1 LRTEDKGELKLE
13 DSLID
18 YPCDFPIKVL
28 GLSQQGFAQAVME
41 VVVRHDPDFKASSME
56 MRSSSKAR
64 YISLTCTVRAT
75 SREQLDALY
84 QELCDHPMVVMV
96 L

>member
-1 LRTEDKGELKLE
+1 MTTDKFRLE
-13 DSLID
+13 DSLLE
-18 YPCDFPIKVL
+18 YPCDFPIKVF
-28 GLSQQGFAQAVME
+28 GQSQQGFAQAVAE
-41 VVVRHDPDFKASSME
+41 VVVRHDPHFKPASIE
-56 MRSSSKAR
+56 MKNSKQGR

-84 QELCDHPMVVMV
+84 RDLCDTPQVVMV

>member
-1 LRTEDKGELKLE
+1 MNRNKMKLE

-28 GLSQQGFAQAVME
+28 GLSQKGFAQAVME
-41 VVVRHDPDFKASSME
+41 VVVRHDPEFKAGSIE

-75 SREQLDALY
+75 SRGQLDALY

>member
-1 LRTEDKGELKLE
+1 MTADKFKLE
-13 DSLID
+13 DSLLE
-18 YPCDFPIKVL
+18 YPCDFPIKVF
-28 GLSQQGFAQAVME
+28 GQSQQGFSQAVME
-41 VVVRHDPDFKASSME
+41 VVARHDPEFKPASIE
-56 MRSSSKAR
+56 MKSSKQGR

-84 QELCDHPMVVMV
+84 QELCDTPQVVMV

>member
-1 LRTEDKGELKLE
+1 MSELPMSDLKS
-13 DSLID
+13 SLIE
-18 YPCDFPIKVL
+18 YPCDFPIKVF
-28 GLSQQGFAQAVME
+28 GQSQQGFAKAVME
-41 VVVRHDPDFKASSME
+41 VVVRHDPGFKPASIE
-56 MRSSSKAR
+56 MKSSKNAR

>member
-1 LRTEDKGELKLE
+1 MALT

-28 GLSQQGFAQAVME
+28 GLSHQGFAQTVAE
-41 VVVRHDPDFKASSME
+41 VVMRYDRDFDAATIE
-56 MRSSSKAR
+56 MRPSSGAR
-64 YISLTCTVRAT
+64 YIGLTCTIRAT
-75 SREQLDALY
+75 SREQLNALY
-84 QELCDHPMVVMV
+84 QELCDHPQVVMV